1 MTPTD
6 PTADQNDELMFPVR
20 TSTLGTFSRVVS
32 GDAKAGGG
40 EKGRPAKK
48 AKKGG
53 GNGRPPKSGA
63 GKAGQII
70 GLTLCGVAAIGVA
83 AVVARKEIAREIAQG
98 WLRSQQIDSELKIG
112 RLGLDHAEGSI
123 RLGKATSPDVI
134 LNDFRIDYD
143 LNLFAGQGKPMARF
157 KRIHLTKP
165 EIALALTAK
174 GLDFGSLDPL
184 IQSILSSPSN
194 KGEAPGEVLIENAVV
209 RLKTDYGT
217 INATGRVQMQAGRLQ
232 ALNLNIPS
240 TRLSGPLGEGTLS
253 DGFIKARSVGDGLK
267 VEGKFVAD
275 AWEMKP
281 DKAGA
286 VTRLKGVRLELTS
299 NLPYR
304 QLEQAANLKAS
315 PLAEFSGPLETHM
328 KVAAD
333 ELNTGDTALKGVTA
347 DASILAAL
355 SFERDET
362 RLEGQS
368 RFQGRAQSVTQGAMF
383 GRDVY
388 LDASSLNLSFAHSSK
403 TPTAENPD
411 QGGAH
416 VWIDGPLQ
424 ARIGLYRQDGIEVSN
439 ARADLEKVA
448 LHMAGTESDISFK
461 GSAYAGRMVAA
472 DLSLD
477 RVNMTVS
484 GNARAETGL
493 NGAAEN
499 DASAWTAAIKTS
511 LNSRHG
517 SYKGLDEMAQM
528 RRKDLQAVVYP
539 DPVNT
544 DPPPVPVAP
553 IKSDAVLA
561 LQAAAQAFSLEANDI
576 SIKLDGAAGK
586 PAAFDVRTKTPITV
600 TPASGGKLTL
610 TPDGARPLIA
620 SADRAAFGVKLE
632 GEDLPEVNAFLSDM
646 GFGASGELSG
656 KLAADAKFNFA
667 PVTSAETK
675 ATGRFTV
682 AGGRTHFVLDD
693 CMPFS
698 AARADIGG
706 RLEGLTAS
714 ICATEAPILTL
725 ENGQW
730 QSAGAFDELKLNAP
744 DYEARV
750 TNAKGRF
757 NAFSTKS
764 GAANGAG
771 FRITVA
777 AAEAHDTAAKTRFNP
792 VTLAG
797 KLDQDAVRMTGR
809 LGVKPLNP
817 VVRERAPGDLARID
831 IVQDARSD
839 DGYALISTGD
849 MVFAPDGLQPIDLT
863 PQVATVATKNV
874 TGSAT
879 FDGRFDWSRTGT
891 PTSQGR
897 LRLNDIDFEGPL
909 GKAQDL
915 RGDVEFTSLS
925 PLMTPPGQIISVASL
940 TTAVPLTDINTSVQ
954 FLGDHLSLAAATA
967 MSPGGQFGLEPM
979 DVPLAENVP
988 IKGALTFSELDFGKI
1003 IAATDLGRDM
1013 KFEGTVTGRMPFE
1026 INGNRVHFAQ
1036 GELKG
1041 DGPGRLSIQRAAL
1054 QGVASSG
1061 GVTTD
1066 APQEVAPSPADASKV
1081 VEGMAYQALE
1091 NMAYS
1096 DMSATINSLENGRL
1110 GFNFKIKGRY
1120 DPPKKQEARVSYA
1133 DVLRGRLFDK
1143 PINLP
1148 SDTGV
1153 DLNLDMTLNL
1163 DQVLDDLMAF
1173 EAQKAG
1179 LK

>member
-20 TSTLGTFSRVVS
+20 TASLGTFSRVIS
-32 GDAKAGGG
+32 GDARTGG

-48 AKKGG
+48 TKSGG
-53 GNGRPPKSGA
+53 GKGRPPKSGA

-83 AVVARKEIAREIAQG
+83 AVAARKEIAREIAQG
-98 WLRSQQIDSELKIG
+98 WLRSQQIESELKIG
-112 RLGLDHAEGSI
+112 RLGLNHAEGSI
-123 RLGKATSPDVI
+123 RLGKATSPDVV

-165 EIALALTAK
+165 EIALSLTSK
-174 GLDFGSLDPL
+174 GLNFGTLDPL

-232 ALNLNIPS
+232 QLNLNIPS
-240 TRLSGPLGEGTLS
+240 TRLSGPLGQGTLS
-253 DGFIKARSVGDGLK
+253 DGFITARSVGEGLK

-281 DKAGA
+281 GKTGD
-286 VTRLKGVRLELTS
+286 VTRLKGVHLDLTS

-315 PLAEFSGPLETHM
+315 PLAEFSGPLEAHM
-328 KVAAD
+328 KVAAE
-333 ELNTGDTALKGVTA
+333 ELNTADATLKGVKA
-347 DASILAAL
+347 DASVLAAL

-368 RFQGRAQSVTQGAMF
+368 RLQARADTVTHGAVF
-383 GRDVY
+383 GRDLYV
-388 LDASSLNLSFAHSSK
+388 DASSLNLSFAHSSK
-403 TPTAENPD
+403 APTEANSAPATA
-411 QGGAH
+411 QGRKGDGAN

-424 ARIGLYRQDGIEVSN
+424 ARIGLYRQDGIEVST

-448 LHMAGTESDISFK
+448 LHMADTESDISFK
-461 GSAYAGRMVAA
+461 GTAYAGRMAAA

-477 RVNMTVS
+477 RVNMTIS
-484 GNARAETGL
+484 GNAKAETGL

-499 DASAWTAAIKTS
+499 EASAWTAAIKTS

-517 SYKGLDEMAQM
+517 SYNGLDEMAAT

-539 DPVNT
+539 EPVNT
-544 DPPPVPVAP
+544 DTPPVAVAP
-553 IKSDAVLA
+553 VRADAVIA
-561 LQAAAQAFSLEANDI
+561 LQEAAQAFSLEANDI
-576 SIKLDGAAGK
+576 NIKLDGAAGK
-586 PAAFDVRTKTPITV
+586 PVAFDVRTKTPITV
-600 TPASGGKLTL
+600 TPATGGKLTL
-610 TPDGARPLIA
+610 TPDRARPLIA
-620 SADRAAFGVKLE
+620 SADRAAFGVRLE
-632 GEDLPEVNAFLSDM
+632 GENLPEVNAFLSDM
-646 GFGASGELSG
+646 GFGANGDLSG

-682 AGGRTHFVLDD
+682 AGGRTRFVLDE

-706 RLEGLTAS
+706 RLEGLTAN

-725 ENGQW
+725 GNGQW
-730 QSAGAFDELKLNAP
+730 QSAGAFEALKLNAP
-744 DYEARV
+744 DYEARIS
-750 TNAKGRF
+750 NAKGRF
-757 NAFSTKS
+757 NAFSTR
-764 GAANGAG
+764 ADAPNGAG

-777 AAEAHDTAAKTRFNP
+777 AAEAHDTADKTRFNP
-792 VTLAG
+792 VTVAG
-797 KLDQDAVRMTGR
+797 KLDQDALRMTGR
-809 LGVKPLNP
+809 LGVKPLSP
-817 VVRERAPGDLARID
+817 AVRERAPGDLARID
-831 IVQDARSD
+831 IVQDARTD
-839 DGYALISTGD
+839 AGYALINTGD
-849 MVFAPDGLQPIDLT
+849 MVFAPEGLQPIDLT
-863 PQVATVATKNV
+863 PQVASVATKNV
-874 TGSAT
+874 AGTAS

-897 LRLNDIDFEGPL
+897 LRLNDINFEGPV
-909 GKAQDL
+909 GKAQGL
-915 RGDVEFTSLS
+915 RGDIEFTSLS
-925 PLMTPPGQIISVASL
+925 PLMTPPGQILSVASL
-940 TTAVPLTDINTSVQ
+940 TTALPLTDLNTSVQ
-954 FLGDHLSLAAATA
+954 FRGDHIALAAATA

-988 IKGALTFSELDFGKI
+988 IKGALTFERLDFGKI

-1013 KFEGTVTGRMPFE
+1013 KFEGAVTGRMPFE
-1026 INGNRVHFAQ
+1026 VNGSRINFAQ
-1036 GELKG
+1036 GELRG

-1061 GVTTD
+1061 GVD
-1066 APQEVAPSPADASKV
+1066 VEGADVPVQALAPADASKV
-1081 VEGMAYQALE
+1081 VEDMAYQAME

-1096 DMSATINSLENGRL
+1096 DMS
-1110 GFNFKIKGRY
+1110 
-1120 DPPKKQEARVSYA
+1120 
-1133 DVLRGRLFDK
+1133 
-1143 PINLP
+1143 
-1148 SDTGV
+1148 
-1153 DLNLDMTLNL
+1153 
-1163 DQVLDDLMAF
+1163 
-1173 EAQKAG
+1173 
-1179 LK
+1179 